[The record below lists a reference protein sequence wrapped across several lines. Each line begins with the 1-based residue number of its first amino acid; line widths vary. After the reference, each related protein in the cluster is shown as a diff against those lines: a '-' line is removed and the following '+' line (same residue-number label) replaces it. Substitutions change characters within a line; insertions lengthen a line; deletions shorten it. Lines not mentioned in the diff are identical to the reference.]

1 MLHEK
6 GVVCMLPDYE
16 YALNY
21 VLWGRW
27 DDLFTLMLRTKD
39 DMLGKRIQMFLH
51 AYYYSSKQKE
61 IIERHDALLMYIDHA
76 MQTYHQYESPAMKV

>member
-1 MLHEK
+1 MIH
-6 GVVCMLPDYE
+6 DYE

-39 DMLGKRIQMFLH
+39 DMLGKRIQHFLH
-51 AYYYSSKQKE
+51 AYYYSTKQSE
-61 IIERHDALLMYIDHA
+61 IVDTHDELLLYIDHA
-76 MQTYHQYESPAMKV
+76 MDSTVAHPVQM

>member
-1 MLHEK
+1 MI
-6 GVVCMLPDYE
+6 PDYE

-39 DMLGKRIQMFLH
+39 DMLGKKIQLFLH
-51 AYYYSSKQKE
+51 AYYYSSKQSE
-61 IIERHDALLMYIDHA
+61 IMNTHDELLFYIDHA
-76 MQTYHQYESPAMKV
+76 IESRQVHMMQV

>member
-1 MLHEK
+1 
-6 GVVCMLPDYE
+6 MLPDYE

-27 DDLFTLMLRTKD
+27 DDLFTLMIRTND
-39 DMLGKRIQMFLH
+39 DMLGKKIQLFLN

-61 IIERHDALLMYIDHA
+61 IIDTHDELLFYIDHA
-76 MQTYHQYESPAMKV
+76 IVSSTIHSHTMHV

>member
-1 MLHEK
+1 MML
-6 GVVCMLPDYE
+6 DYE

-39 DMLGKRIQMFLH
+39 DLLCKKIQLFLH
-51 AYYYSSKQKE
+51 AYYYSHKQSE
-61 IIERHDALLMYIDHA
+61 IIQTHDNLLFYIDHA
-76 MQTYHQYESPAMKV
+76 MDGKEFMETLQV